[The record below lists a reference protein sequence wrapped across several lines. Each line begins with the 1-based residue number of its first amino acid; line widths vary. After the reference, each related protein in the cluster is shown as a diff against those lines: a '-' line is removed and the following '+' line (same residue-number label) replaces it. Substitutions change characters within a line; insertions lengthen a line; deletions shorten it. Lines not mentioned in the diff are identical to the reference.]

1 MVLLNTSM
9 KVSGIKIQS
18 KIMIIFCIKTILPI
32 SYYFCLL
39 LLQKVDKS
47 KVKVVTKNRGGGNFF
62 STLYNQIRKYTFHCL
77 FIIRFFTKSL

>member
-1 MVLLNTSM
+1 MLVW
-9 KVSGIKIQS
+9 KFPVYKIQS

-47 KVKVVTKNRGGGNFF
+47 KVKVVTKREGKIFP
-62 STLYNQIRKYTFHCL
+62 TL
-77 FIIRFFTKSL
+77 